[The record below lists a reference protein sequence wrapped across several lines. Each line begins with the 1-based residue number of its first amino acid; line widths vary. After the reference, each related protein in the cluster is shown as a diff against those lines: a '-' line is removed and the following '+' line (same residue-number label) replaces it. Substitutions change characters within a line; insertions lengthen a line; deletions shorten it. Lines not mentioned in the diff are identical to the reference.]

1 MLSISQP
8 ARAIAVGTLCLIAIH
23 HQAQAQTLPAAA
35 PATDRILAQDLN
47 YVAPGHELSEQL
59 FFFNWDILMNPIYF
73 SQISG
78 PFRLNG
84 VAKDY
89 SPRPKFYALVPGQN
103 PLIGSAITDEAGCYY
118 ASWRICFFDHL
129 SKKNFFHNMRLIT
142 GITHDKLEAPA
153 SGTVFY
159 KYTNGG
165 TELTCML
172 DKNLS
177 PSLTHFNYDRLRLIF
192 NWNAQA
198 GVFAALAKIQ
208 DTIRSGGDTLIAAND
223 NRFQLPDPR
232 SGWGAIVASNLE
244 VGVPLSFNY
253 SSQSK
258 GFLRHIALV
267 IGCRF
272 MAEYLHSGTD
282 VTKNG
287 LPGYHLTQNMFTFA
301 FCGPILGLKIIS
313 KL

>member
-1 MLSISQP
+1 MFSLFKP
-8 ARAIAVGTLCLIAIH
+8 TLAILVSTLCLMAMD
-23 HQAQAQTLPAAA
+23 AQAQRVPLAA

-47 YVAPGHELSEQL
+47 YIPPEHELHEQL
-59 FFFNWDILMNPIYF
+59 FFFDWDILMNPIYIT
-73 SQISG
+73 QISR
-78 PFRLNG
+78 PYRLDG

-89 SPRPKFYALVPGQN
+89 SPRPKFYALLPGQN

-129 SKKNFFHNMRLIT
+129 KKKNFFHNVRLIT
-142 GITHDKLEAPA
+142 GITHDKLQAPA
-153 SGTVFY
+153 SGTAFY

-177 PSLTHFNYDRLRLIF
+177 PSLTFRNYKNLRLIF
-192 NWNAQA
+192 LWNAQA
-198 GVFAALAKIQ
+198 GLFASVAKIQ
-208 DTIRSGGDTLIAAND
+208 DTIRWQGDTLIAAND
-223 NRFQLPDPR
+223 NRYQLPNPR
-232 SGWGAIVASNLE
+232 SGWGAIVASNLA
-244 VGVPLSFNY
+244 VGVPLAFSP
-253 SSQSK
+253 QPK
-258 GFLRHIALV
+258 GFFRHIALTL
-267 IGCRF
+267 GCRL

-287 LPGYHLTQNMFTFA
+287 QPGHHLTQNIYA
-301 FCGPILGLKIIS
+301 LSFCGPILGLKIIC